1 MLRQFLFPSVG
12 ALALLV
18 VLGAPGQLHAQHMR
32 GGSMMMGGQPSLRGM
47 MPMMPM
53 MGVQSSFRGMTSGVN
68 RNVFVEPS
76 FRGGFNDFRLHPT
89 MPRNMAPLFNPT
101 MPRGF
106 TPVFNPAMPIFNPAR
121 PIFNPATPIF
131 NQTMTSGFAPSVN
144 PTRPSIFLP

>member
-18 VLGAPGQLHAQHMR
+18 VLGAPGPLQAQHMR
-32 GGSMMMGGQPSLRGM
+32 GGSMMMGAQPSLHGMMPMGM
-47 MPMMPM
+47 MPMM
-53 MGVQSSFRGMTSGVN
+53 GARTSFGGMRSGFN

-89 MPRNMAPLFNPT
+89 MPSFFNPRFNQT
-101 MPRGF
+101 M
-106 TPVFNPAMPIFNPAR
+106 

-131 NQTMTSGFAPSVN
+131 NPTTPGFVAPRVN
-144 PTRPSIFLP
+144 TTRPSIFLP